1 MLEYDFTPEFI
12 DEVVRR
18 FLVGEQ
24 IADIADDT
32 YNPAED
38 IEELIRQR
46 LSKITREI
54 EALRKA
60 QNNAEAPAADVVQVV
75 RCKDCVCMGKRPPLP
90 EGYRED
96 CGWCMLHGRVALPED
111 FCSNGERIDDD
122 ERP

>member
-75 RCKDCVCMGKRPPLP
+75 RCRDCCMHGNCYTEEVFDLCRMPDGFCCVGKRDK
-90 EGYRED
+90 E
-96 CGWCMLHGRVALPED
+96 
-111 FCSNGERIDDD
+111 
-122 ERP
+122 